1 MYCIMPTLKV
11 ALINNSKICAQ
22 NVVTYNPAQFGGDEP
37 KFLSCK
43 GIIYPAK
50 KSDDP
55 ELSVGFIGLNQI
67 ARKGHSL
74 ALSDLIDVKVV
85 TEREITEQYAEFPA
99 FTVIN
104 VLGIKSDKIDIPA
117 DKLQVQIGAFLSDY
131 FLYKGQHLV
140 LKYDTGYLHLRVD
153 EAAQITDKIEF
164 DVISLDSRVNI
175 RPADKSLLKSKFFDP
190 DFRFEDIGI
199 GGLDDALKEIFK
211 QAMTSRAYSPEII
224 KKLGIRHAKGILLHG
239 PPGTG
244 KTLIARQI
252 GNMLSTIKPKLVNGP
267 EIFNKYVGASEEK
280 IRELFA
286 EAISDQETL
295 GDSSPLHV
303 IIFDEF
309 DAICKVRGMSASSSG
324 VGDLVVNQLLSMID
338 GVNVLNN
345 IFIIAM
351 TNRKDLIDPAILRAG
366 RIGIHI
372 PISLPNEAGRKQIL
386 KIHTQTMT
394 DNSMISKDVD
404 FDMLAHI
411 TDNYSGSELT
421 RLVELACE
429 YALNDGLVFKEDL
442 IEVAQVDFV
451 KAFEHIVP
459 SMGRLL
465 DESSTVDLAT
475 LPISDDRRLA
485 ITSTVESII
494 TRLSTDS
501 NVRII
506 INTGDLKENTYIINS
521 VISGCTHQY
530 IGVIRPN
537 MLVGKDEYAKN
548 TLLIEK
554 FSTASL
560 FARSLIIIDDLETI
574 LNFLS
579 LDHIIDYGKVCM
591 QTFLNI
597 VKSFTDKKSIDVV
610 TTCTD
615 DTLFRLFNKTCAQIS
630 I

>member
-1 MYCIMPTLKV
+1 MPTLKV
-11 ALINNSKICAQ
+11 APINNSKMCAQ
-22 NVVTYNPAQFGGDEP
+22 NVVIYNPTQFGGDEP

-55 ELSVGFIGLNQI
+55 ELCVGFIGLNLI
-67 ARKGHSL
+67 VRKGHSL
-74 ALSDLIDVKVV
+74 ALDDLIDVKLA
-85 TEREITEQYAEFPA
+85 TETEITEQYAESPA

-104 VLGIKSDKIDIPA
+104 ILGIKGDKLNIQS
-117 DKLQVQIGAFLSDY
+117 DKLQMHISTFLSGY

-140 LKYDTGYLHLRVD
+140 LKYDTGFLHLRVD
-153 EAAQITDKIEF
+153 EAARMTTKIEF
-164 DVISLDSRVNI
+164 DVMSLDSRVNI
-175 RPADKSLLKSKFFDP
+175 RQADKSLLKSKFFDP
-190 DFRFEDIGI
+190 DFSFEDIGI
-199 GGLDDALKEIFK
+199 GGLDDELKEIFK

-224 KKLGIRHAKGILLHG
+224 KKLGIRHAKGILLYG

-252 GNMLSTIKPKLVNGP
+252 GNMLSSVKPKLVNGP
-267 EIFNKYVGASEEK
+267 DIFNKYVGASEEN

-286 EAISDQETL
+286 EAINDQKTL
-295 GDSSPLHV
+295 GDESPLHV

-309 DAICKVRGMSASSSG
+309 DAICKVRGMSGSSSG
-324 VGDLVVNQLLSMID
+324 VGDSVVNQLLSMID

-351 TNRKDLIDPAILRAG
+351 TNRKDMIDPAILRAG

-386 KIHTQTMT
+386 KIHTQTMSE
-394 DNSMISKDVD
+394 NSMIGKDVD

-411 TDNYSGSELT
+411 TDNYSGGELS
-421 RLVELACE
+421 RLVEMACE
-429 YALNDGLVFKEDL
+429 YALNDAIVFKEDL
-442 IEVAQVDFV
+442 IEVTQVDFV

-475 LPISDDRRLA
+475 LSISDDRKLA
-485 ITSTVESII
+485 ITDIVDSVIS
-494 TRLSTDS
+494 RLNTNL

-506 INTGDLKENTYIINS
+506 INTDNLKENTYIINS
-521 VISGCTHQY
+521 VISGCNHQY
-530 IGVIRPN
+530 IGIIRPN

-548 TLLIEK
+548 ILLIEK
-554 FSTASL
+554 FRTASL

-579 LDHIIDYGKVCM
+579 LGHIIDYGKVCM

-597 VKSFTDKKSIDVV
+597 VKSFTDKKSIDIV

-615 DTLFRLFNKTCAQIS
+615 LTLFKLFDKTCEQIS